1 MISREILDMAPWTE
15 WVPLISAD
23 PLPSP
28 GVYLARQ
35 GEDGPVVY
43 VGVGAGPRKGGGLR
57 GRLRRNTS
65 GKALAS
71 GLGEG
76 IFDRALADREWLS
89 ERLAEVESGRPMR
102 AVQWGKASL
111 VWADLWVC
119 WALTKDGEEALAL
132 EKRVLAVPRV
142 DWWNRA
148 GRGGH

>member
-23 PLPSP
+23 PPPSP

-57 GRLRRNTS
+57 GRLRRYTS

-102 AVQWGKASL
+102 AVQWGKAAL

-119 WALTKDGEEALAL
+119 WALTKGGEEALAL
-132 EKRVLAVPRV
+132 ERRVLAVQGV

>member
-1 MISREILDMAPWTE
+1 MISREILDVAPWTE

-23 PLPSP
+23 PPPSP

-35 GEDGPVVY
+35 SEDGPVVY

-57 GRLRRNTS
+57 GRLRRYTS

-148 GRGGH
+148 GCGGH